1 MKHERILYD
10 IIENEVRR
18 IQGKARFM
26 NTYGI
31 GLLGVEIQGK
41 ARFMNTYG
49 IGLLGVETACREV
62 VCMYY
67 NEILETVTFVDA
79 NENYVSAILIV
90 NGGTCNTDGTPSA
103 NLYNFADKVSE
114 FIVKH
119 FTREFIKYLDKLC
132 SEIRSYGYEVICGYG
147 DIFVI
152 QGINSVC
159 VSVTDILYG
168 KSLGLSYNS
177 LPFVGIASGT
187 ISNKFEAD
195 VTSFVE
201 KIMKC

>member
-10 IIENEVRR
+10 IIENEVKR

-31 GLLGVEIQGK
+31 GLLGAEI
-41 ARFMNTYG
+41 
-49 IGLLGVETACREV
+49 ACHEIV
-62 VCMYY
+62 QIYY
-67 NEILETVTFVDA
+67 NEILETVNFVDA
-79 NENYVSAILIV
+79 DENYVSAILIV
-90 NGGTCNTDGTPSA
+90 DGGTCKTDGTPSA
-103 NLYNFADKVSE
+103 NLYNFADNISKFV
-114 FIVKH
+114 VKY
-119 FTREFIKYLDKLC
+119 FKREFIKYLDILC
-132 SEIRSYGYEVICGYG
+132 NEIRSYGYEVVCGYG

-159 VSVTDILYG
+159 ISVTDILYA

>member
-10 IIENEVRR
+10 IIENEVKR

-31 GLLGVEIQGK
+31 GLLGAE
-41 ARFMNTYG
+41 M
-49 IGLLGVETACREV
+49 ACREIV
-62 VCMYY
+62 QMYY
-67 NEILETVTFVDA
+67 NEILETVNFVDA
-79 NENYVSAILIV
+79 NVNYVSAILIV
-90 NGGTCNTDGTPSA
+90 DGGTCKTDGSPSVK
-103 NLYNFADKVSE
+103 LYDFADNISKFV
-114 FIVKH
+114 VKH
-119 FTREFIKYLDKLC
+119 FTKKFIKQLDILC
-132 SEIRSYGYEVICGYG
+132 DELRSYGYEVICGYG

-152 QGINSVC
+152 YGLNSVC
-159 VSVTDILYG
+159 VSVTDILYA

-195 VTSFVE
+195 VTSFVK